1 MFLLSSRLLSLLTSL
16 PSFSHTTVLSHLP
29 FYLFHSQM
37 LSLSFMLTPGFS
49 VFHWRPNF
57 FAPFLRPHLLLL
69 SALVAGQVSRG
80 GLSHQS
86 TFAALTTIGQQVDKL
101 TETAQVVADHL
112 HDESLCARH
121 LTVYIKDTEFRVYS
135 KACMLPAAVQ
145 TVEAVGKAAMPLLL
159 ALQRQETKPIR
170 QLGIRASNFYAEVSA
185 SDADQPTLKSF
196 VQTSQPT
203 HKSSKTNQPVS
214 CPAARDKES
223 HSWSCQA
230 CNYLH
235 ENREIDLMHCAVC
248 GLIRNDQ
255 QQVSSLLAVVHKLQG
270 LSRQRL
276 GTTAEETGAVG

>member
-1 MFLLSSRLLSLLTSL
+1 MGEARNEIIKLKKMNEKQQLELQLLQAKLS
-16 PSFSHTTVLSHLP
+16 
-29 FYLFHSQM
+29 
-37 LSLSFMLTPGFS
+37 
-49 VFHWRPNF
+49 
-57 FAPFLRPHLLLL
+57 
-69 SALVAGQVSRG
+69 GQ
-80 GLSHQS
+80 
-86 TFAALTTIGQQVDKL
+86 
-101 TETAQVVADHL
+101 
-112 HDESLCARH
+112 
-121 LTVYIKDTEFRVYS
+121 
-135 KACMLPAAVQ
+135 
-145 TVEAVGKAAMPLLL
+145 
-159 ALQRQETKPIR
+159 IR

-255 QQVSSLLAVVHKLQG
+255 QQVSSLLAVVHKPQG
-270 LSRQRL
+270 LSQGSDSIQRPKKQARL
-276 GTTAEETGAVG
+276 DSCWSSPCG